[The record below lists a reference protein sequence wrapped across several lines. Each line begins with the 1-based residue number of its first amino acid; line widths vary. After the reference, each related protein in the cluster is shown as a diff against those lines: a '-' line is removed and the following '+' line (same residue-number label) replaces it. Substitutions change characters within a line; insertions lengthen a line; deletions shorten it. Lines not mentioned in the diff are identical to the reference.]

1 MRNHNQIEIKKYI
14 TPPVRIRMT
23 KWEQGFINTLY
34 NWKGSWTDKQLEVF
48 DNIKKKYRL
57 EAGIVVEN
65 VLYLPMGY
73 AAGAKINQNITSKQM
88 RKSRGIE
95 KQFND

>member
-14 TPPVRIRMT
+14 TPSVKSRMT
-23 KWEQGFINTLY
+23 QWEQKFITTLY
-34 NWKGSWTDKQLEVF
+34 NWKGSWTDKQSNVF
-48 DNIKKKYRL
+48 DNIKKKYSL
-57 EAGIVVEN
+57 EAGVVVEN
-65 VLYLPMGY
+65 ILYLPMGY

-88 RKSRGIE
+88 RRSRGIE